1 MSSCSTTT
9 KEATSQ
15 PNKRSAAS
23 FTLPQ
28 LKLLDY
34 ILLLVV
40 GCFLGWLYYRS
51 SIGIHYHW
59 QWQKAFDL
67 VFSSSQS
74 NEIPYFFQGVFSTIR
89 ISLWGMLFAAIFGL
103 LLALARRSSLLFLRL
118 PANAYIQLVR
128 NIPPLVFV
136 FIFYFFISS
145 QLVPLLGLNDLF
157 RFYNGQE
164 NAFQSFLFGSSQ
176 LWENLFSGILCV
188 GLIAAAYIAEVIR
201 AGLDSID
208 NGQWEA
214 ADSLGLSKFDR
225 FRFVIFPQAIAGI
238 VPALAGQFIS
248 IVKDSSIISLISIQE
263 ITFVGSEMAN
273 SSGLIFEIW
282 LLVGA
287 VYLILCLS
295 LSLLFS
301 KLEKR
306 SLRHLQR

>member
-1 MSSCSTTT
+1 MSSCSTAKKTS
-9 KEATSQ
+9 SQ
-15 PNKRSAAS
+15 PTNRSAARFS
-23 FTLPQ
+23 LPQ

-34 ILLLVV
+34 ILLVIV

-51 SIGIHYHW
+51 SIGINYHW
-59 QWQKAFDL
+59 QWHKAFDL
-67 VFSSSQS
+67 VFTPGR
-74 NEIPYFFQGVFSTIR
+74 NGELPYFFQGVISTIR
-89 ISLWGMLFAAIFGL
+89 LSLWGMVFAAVFGL
-103 LLALARRSSLLFLRL
+103 LLALGRRSSLVFFRV

-145 QLVPLLGLNDLF
+145 QLVPLLGLDDLF
-157 RFYNGQE
+157 RNYHGHE
-164 NAFQSFLFGSSQ
+164 NRLQYFLFGDAQ
-176 LWENLFSGILCV
+176 LWENLFSGILCI

-201 AGLDSID
+201 SGID
-208 NGQWEA
+208 AIAKGQWEA
-214 ADSLGLSKFDR
+214 ADSLGLSKWDR
-225 FRFVIFPQAIAGI
+225 FHYVIFPQAIAGI

-263 ITFVGSEMAN
+263 MTFVGSEIAN

-287 VYLILCLS
+287 VYLVLCLS
-295 LSLLFS
+295 LSLLFN

-306 SLRHLQR
+306 SLRHLS

>member
-1 MSSCSTTT
+1 MSSCSTAKKTS
-9 KEATSQ
+9 SQ
-15 PNKRSAAS
+15 PNNRSAARFS
-23 FTLPQ
+23 LPQ

-34 ILLLVV
+34 ILLVIV

-51 SIGIHYHW
+51 SIGINYHW
-59 QWQKAFDL
+59 QWHKAFDL
-67 VFSSSQS
+67 VFTPGR
-74 NEIPYFFQGVFSTIR
+74 NGELPYFFQGVISTIR
-89 ISLWGMLFAAIFGL
+89 LSLWGMVFAAAFGL
-103 LLALARRSSLLFLRL
+103 LLALGRRSSLVFFRV

-145 QLVPLLGLNDLF
+145 QLVPLLGLDDLF
-157 RFYNGQE
+157 RNYHGHE
-164 NAFQSFLFGSSQ
+164 NRLQYFLFGDAQ
-176 LWENLFSGILCV
+176 LWENLFSGILCI

-201 AGLDSID
+201 SGID
-208 NGQWEA
+208 AIAKGQWEA
-214 ADSLGLSKFDR
+214 ADSLGLSKWDR
-225 FRFVIFPQAIAGI
+225 FRYVIFPQAIAGI

-263 ITFVGSEMAN
+263 MTFVGSEIAN

-287 VYLILCLS
+287 VYLVLCLS

-306 SLRHLQR
+306 SLRHLS

>member
-1 MSSCSTTT
+1 MSSCSTAKKTS
-9 KEATSQ
+9 SQ
-15 PNKRSAAS
+15 PTNRSAARFS
-23 FTLPQ
+23 LPQ

-34 ILLLVV
+34 ILLVIV

-51 SIGIHYHW
+51 SIGINYHW
-59 QWQKAFDL
+59 QWHKAFDL
-67 VFSSSQS
+67 VFTPGR
-74 NEIPYFFQGVFSTIR
+74 NGELPYFFQGVISTIR
-89 ISLWGMLFAAIFGL
+89 LSLWGMVFAAVFGL
-103 LLALARRSSLLFLRL
+103 LLALGRRSSLIFFRV

-145 QLVPLLGLNDLF
+145 QLVPLLGLDDLF
-157 RFYNGQE
+157 RNYHGHE
-164 NAFQSFLFGSSQ
+164 NRLQYFLFGDAQ
-176 LWENLFSGILCV
+176 LWENLFSGILCI

-201 AGLDSID
+201 SGID
-208 NGQWEA
+208 AIAKGQWEA
-214 ADSLGLSKFDR
+214 ADSLGLSKWDR
-225 FRFVIFPQAIAGI
+225 FRYVIFPQAIAGI

-263 ITFVGSEMAN
+263 MTFVGSEIAN

-287 VYLILCLS
+287 VYLVLCLS

-306 SLRHLQR
+306 SLRHLS

>member
-1 MSSCSTTT
+1 MSSCSTAKKTS
-9 KEATSQ
+9 SQ
-15 PNKRSAAS
+15 PTNRSAARFS
-23 FTLPQ
+23 LPQ

-34 ILLLVV
+34 VLLAIV

-51 SIGIHYHW
+51 SIGINYHW
-59 QWQKAFDL
+59 QWHKAFDL
-67 VFSSSQS
+67 VFTPGR
-74 NEIPYFFQGVFSTIR
+74 NGELPYFFQGVISTIR
-89 ISLWGMLFAAIFGL
+89 LSLWGMVFAAVFGL
-103 LLALARRSSLLFLRL
+103 LLAHGRRSSLVFFRV

-145 QLVPLLGLNDLF
+145 QLVPLLGLDDLF
-157 RFYNGQE
+157 RNYHGHE
-164 NAFQSFLFGSSQ
+164 NRLQYFLFGDAQ
-176 LWENLFSGILCV
+176 LWENLFSGILCI

-201 AGLDSID
+201 SGID
-208 NGQWEA
+208 AIAKGQWEA
-214 ADSLGLSKFDR
+214 ADSLGLSKWDR
-225 FRFVIFPQAIAGI
+225 FRYVIFPQAIAGI

-263 ITFVGSEMAN
+263 MTFVGSEIAN

-287 VYLILCLS
+287 VYLVLCLS

-306 SLRHLQR
+306 SLRHLS